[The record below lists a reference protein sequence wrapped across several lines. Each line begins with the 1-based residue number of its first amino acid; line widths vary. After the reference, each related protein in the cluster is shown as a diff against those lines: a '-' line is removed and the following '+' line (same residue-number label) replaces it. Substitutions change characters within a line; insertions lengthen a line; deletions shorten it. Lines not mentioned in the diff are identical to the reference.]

1 MGGSLK
7 GAVGSYARKK
17 YGDNIC
23 VWWRDSQ
30 EVEIDIN
37 RDLNEMARTSNIFK
51 LSQNANLKDVRC
63 TSHFIKVSIDVNFNF
78 LTIPPSNTNI
88 VTIFL
93 SSITANCAF

>member
-37 RDLNEMARTSNIFK
+37 RDLNEMARTSNIF
-51 LSQNANLKDVRC
+51 
-63 TSHFIKVSIDVNFNF
+63 
-78 LTIPPSNTNI
+78 
-88 VTIFL
+88 
-93 SSITANCAF
+93 